1 MTQTFLK
8 ILKLDENFCSKQ
20 KTKEYV
26 LLKFLYVKI
35 VKANDGGY
43 HQEEFSQKIEQI
55 TKSC

>member
-8 ILKLDENFCSKQ
+8 ILKLDENFCP
-20 KTKEYV
+20 TEIR
-26 LLKFLYVKI
+26 FLYVKI

-55 TKSC
+55 TKSW